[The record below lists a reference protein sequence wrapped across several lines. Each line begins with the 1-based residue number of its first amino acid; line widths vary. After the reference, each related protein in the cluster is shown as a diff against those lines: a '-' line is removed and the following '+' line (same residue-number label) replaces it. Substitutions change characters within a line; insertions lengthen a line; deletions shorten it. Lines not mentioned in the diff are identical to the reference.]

1 MRAMIA
7 RAARAAQAAQI
18 YLKQP
23 GTPWKG
29 QACVLWERIESWRP
43 DKVFIG
49 ACMAV
54 IACLC
59 ACQLQSCSSACPFA
73 DVCTDLWFACA
84 TNKL

>member
-1 MRAMIA
+1 MIA
-7 RAARAAQAAQI
+7 RAARAAHAAQI

-29 QACVLWERIESWRP
+29 QACVLWEIVESRRP
-43 DKVFIG
+43 STVFTG

-59 ACQLQSCSSACPFA
+59 ACQLLNCSSTRSFVG
-73 DVCTDLWFACA
+73 VCTDIWFAC
-84 TNKL
+84 TTTEL